1 MRPLALIFAG
11 IFSLWAHSAVANQLS
26 GAYLAA
32 RHAHAM
38 HDYASSATYHSRL
51 IVADKHNVA
60 AVENLLIG
68 QVAIGQV
75 DRAVKVATAFDD
87 LRQDIPI
94 INLLGLASGIK
105 DKQYKDVVNSVEL
118 SSANAGA
125 LLIERLVKAWAM
137 AGNTQFEAASEIF
150 DGLLADDSLANF
162 GVHHKALFN
171 LFQNDYEA
179 CEKTILDYIARGRD
193 VSSRTAPLLIY
204 AVAMQGRF
212 EDAQQLVADFY
223 QGPIPAHMQAL
234 ALAIEQSQRPVDP
247 YFTSPRDGVAEAF
260 LTFAQVFQASEN
272 GQDALILA
280 RIAEYLS
287 REKDHAILLSGD
299 ILTDMEQYH
308 LAAKTYDTV
317 SEASYLFHTAE
328 LGRAD
333 VLSADKRPEEAIDVL
348 SALTQ
353 SHPEFRQAFRSL
365 GDVLRNE
372 ERYEEAARAYTTA
385 IDLAEQ
391 QNTVTWVLFHLRGM
405 TYERLGLWD
414 NAEPDFRRALSL
426 EPDQPY
432 VLNYLGYSLVEK
444 QMKLDEALE
453 MIKRAVQI
461 ESDSGY
467 IVDSL
472 GWVLFRLKRFD
483 EAVGH
488 LEKAASL
495 MPVDPIIND
504 HLGDSYWAVGRK
516 REAHFQWQRA
526 LSFEPEAAEEER
538 IRKKIEVG
546 LDQVLLDEGA
556 EPLTPMQGDE

>member
-1 MRPLALIFAG
+1 M
-11 IFSLWAHSAVANQLS
+11 
-26 GAYLAA
+26 
-32 RHAHAM
+32 
-38 HDYASSATYHSRL
+38 
-51 IVADKHNVA
+51 
-60 AVENLLIG
+60 
-68 QVAIGQV
+68 
-75 DRAVKVATAFDD
+75 
-87 LRQDIPI
+87 
-94 INLLGLASGIK
+94 
-105 DKQYKDVVNSVEL
+105 
-118 SSANAGA
+118 
-125 LLIERLVKAWAM
+125 
-137 AGNTQFEAASEIF
+137 
-150 DGLLADDSLANF
+150 
-162 GVHHKALFN
+162 
-171 LFQNDYEA
+171 
-179 CEKTILDYIARGRD
+179 
-193 VSSRTAPLLIY
+193 
-204 AVAMQGRF
+204 
-212 EDAQQLVADFY
+212 
-223 QGPIPAHMQAL
+223 
-234 ALAIEQSQRPVDP
+234 
-247 YFTSPRDGVAEAF
+247 
-260 LTFAQVFQASEN
+260 TFAQVFQASEN

-414 NAEPDFRRALSL
+414 NAEQDFRRALSL